1 MHTHSFIIDGMIN
14 VSRISSVITL
24 SRIAEEPYH
33 VAIEVE
39 NKQCRGLSIL
49 EKSGVEKFSL
59 VDIRGEP
66 DGPTRH
72 LLTVPTRSFENLPA
86 QLFSETQI
94 SITKETRSGWFNSDG
109 CVVCKT
115 ILANSSFLISAKHV
129 VGYTIVY
136 SFVVP
141 SFSSYRA
148 IISTLEAEGISFK
161 LLEMTKFNPRSKIL
175 TEKQERA
182 LWLALKMGFFD
193 YPRKITMK
201 ELAKRAGVG
210 LSTLSEILRRGT
222 RRMLEEQFEY
232 SQQ

>member
-1 MHTHSFIIDGMIN
+1 
-14 VSRISSVITL
+14 VVTL
-24 SRIAEEPYH
+24 SQIVEEPYH

-39 NKQCRGLSIL
+39 NQQCRGLRVL
-49 EKSGVEKFSL
+49 EESGVKEFSL
-59 VDIRGEP
+59 IDIRGEP

-72 LLTVPTRSFENLPA
+72 LLTVPTESFKDLPT
-86 QLFSETQI
+86 QLFSETQVGI
-94 SITKETRSGWFNSDG
+94 SKETRSAWFNSEG

-115 ILANSSFLISAKHV
+115 ILANSSFLVSARHL
-129 VGYTIVY
+129 GENTIVY

-141 SFSSYRA
+141 SFGGYRK
-148 IISTLEAEGISFK
+148 IISTLEAQGMSLK
-161 LLEMTKFNPRSKIL
+161 LREMTKFNPRSRTL

-201 ELAKRAGVG
+201 ELAKRVGVG

-222 RRMLEEQFEY
+222 RRLLEEQFEY
-232 SQQ
+232 DKQ

>member
-1 MHTHSFIIDGMIN
+1 MVVLSQII
-14 VSRISSVITL
+14 
-24 SRIAEEPYH
+24 EEPYH

-39 NKQCRGLSIL
+39 NRHCKGLRIL
-49 EKSGVEKFSL
+49 EESGVEKFSL

-72 LLTVPTRSFENLPA
+72 LLTVPTQSYKDLPT

-94 SITKETRSGWFNSDG
+94 GISKETRSAWFNSDG
-109 CVVCKT
+109 CAVCRT
-115 ILANSSFLISAKHV
+115 VLANSSFLISARHLE
-129 VGYTIVY
+129 GYTIVY

-141 SFSSYRA
+141 SFGGYKK
-148 IISTLEAEGISFK
+148 IISTLEAEGMSFK
-161 LLEMTKFNPRSKIL
+161 LLEMTKFNPRSKTL

-182 LWLALKMGFFD
+182 LWLALKMGFFE

-201 ELAKRAGVG
+201 ELAKRVGVG

-232 SQQ
+232 NKQ